1 MIDKII
7 NMFGSFVRLFAKAF
21 LCIVISVLLYA
32 SVRVFWPFMYKRKI
46 YDLGDKYLSCEW
58 VSYSDTCRMVIVSK
72 DGSHRAIVKKT
83 LRKGYMDI
91 YFQKFGTDTVFF
103 PGYKGKESQLKI
115 IEAADVVLE
124 YSTGEQLIWDK
135 DLRDF
140 RRDYGGFKH
149 LFIGKDLRSLN
160 GRYVRVVVDTGIE
173 FENAYSDCQ
182 PERVIWIWPLHNPL
196 IRKYPFSKE
205 SRKSRTLR

>member
-1 MIDKII
+1 MICKLEKI
-7 NMFGSFVRLFAKAF
+7 FSFFMKSIAMSFTVAVIIF
-21 LCIVISVLLYA
+21 IVYVLT
-32 SVRVFWPFMYKRKI
+32 VMFWPFMYKRKI

-72 DGSHRAIVKKT
+72 DGSHRAIVKKP

-103 PGYKGKESQLKI
+103 PGYNGKEPQLKI
-115 IEAADVVLE
+115 IEAVDVVLE

-196 IRKYPFSKE
+196 IRKYSFSKE
-205 SRKSRTLR
+205 SRKSRTWR

>member
-32 SVRVFWPFMYKRKI
+32 SVRLFWPFMYKRKI

-72 DGSHRAIVKKT
+72 DGSHRAIVKKP

-103 PGYKGKESQLKI
+103 PGNNGKEPQLKI

-205 SRKSRTLR
+205 SRKSRTWR

>member
-72 DGSHRAIVKKT
+72 DGSHRAIVKKP

-103 PGYKGKESQLKI
+103 PGNNGKEPQLKI

-205 SRKSRTLR
+205 SRKSRTWR

>member
-1 MIDKII
+1 
-7 NMFGSFVRLFAKAF
+7 
-21 LCIVISVLLYA
+21 
-32 SVRVFWPFMYKRKI
+32 
-46 YDLGDKYLSCEW
+46 
-58 VSYSDTCRMVIVSK
+58 MVIVSK
-72 DGSHRAIVKKT
+72 DGSHRAIVKKP

-103 PGYKGKESQLKI
+103 PGYNGKEPQLKI
-115 IEAADVVLE
+115 IEAVDVVLE

-205 SRKSRTLR
+205 SRKSRTWR